1 MTTIDIGTRIIEG
14 PHSYTVVSLFWPEDG
29 SGEIVDMVHDG
40 TGFLDN
46 CPLDELL
53 LSIEQGFVEVAQ

>member
-1 MTTIDIGTRIIEG
+1 MNSIDIGSRIIEG
-14 PHSYTVVSLFWPEDG
+14 PHAYTVVSVFYPDDG
-29 SGEIVDMVHDG
+29 SVVIVDMVHDD

-53 LSIEQGFVEVAQ
+53 LSIEQGFVEVQA